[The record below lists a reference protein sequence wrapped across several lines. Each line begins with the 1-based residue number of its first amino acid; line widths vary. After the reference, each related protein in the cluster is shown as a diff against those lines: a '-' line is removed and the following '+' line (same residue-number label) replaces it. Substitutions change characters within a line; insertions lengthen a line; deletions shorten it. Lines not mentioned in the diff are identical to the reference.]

1 MDSANG
7 NTFKIESDSDTWMT
21 FLDHKWVYLLGK
33 FVGSFLSRAKFCEFR
48 IIEIIAIE
56 NAYFLGFE
64 DVYFCSRGN
73 KSITVMT
80 HES

>member
-1 MDSANG
+1 MESANG

-56 NAYFLGFE
+56 NAYFWALKTCISVVE
-64 DVYFCSRGN
+64 AIKALQS
-73 KSITVMT
+73 
-80 HES
+80 